1 MNTRILILS
10 IIFLLVQS
18 ASARVRAQCD
28 CRHAKSQQSFPLT
41 VDFVSGGELNQL
53 TNQSRFHPTGAYGVV
68 WLGEGKN
75 TVVEFNGM
83 FFSNPVKPSE
93 VTKKTFQGTDLGGVG
108 WTLLPR
114 EFSDAMLEGK
124 ALQSYSGQGGGQ
136 AAAAQPR
143 ELTDTYPNGQA
154 IEEVRN
160 YYYPNGQLMTDVAG
174 FRYANGKPR
183 SIQGRDYYP
192 NGQQVSSQGQFF
204 YPTGKRLTQSAPAG
218 SGGDIQY
225 LNDKGEK
232 ISRAPQYVTVV
243 DDKWT
248 YYFPVYN
255 GQVST
260 DQFQVDLRSPEGLI
274 SIQIQGS
281 IVVKASV
288 R

>member
-1 MNTRILILS
+1 MNSRLFVLVLL
-10 IIFLLVQS
+10 LLVGP

-53 TNQSRFHPTGAYGVV
+53 TNESRFHPTGAYGIV

-75 TVVEFNGM
+75 TVVEFKGM
-83 FFSNPVKPSE
+83 FFSNPVQANE
-93 VTKKTFQGTDLGGVG
+93 VTKKTLQGTDLGGVG
-108 WTLLPR
+108 WALTPR
-114 EFSDAMLEGK
+114 EFSNGMIEGK
-124 ALQSYSGQGGGQ
+124 ALESYSGQGGNQ
-136 AAAAQPR
+136 AAANQPR

-204 YPTGKRLTQSAPAG
+204 HPTGKRLTLGAPAG
-218 SGGDIQY
+218 SGSDIQY
-225 LNDKGEK
+225 LNDRGEK
-232 ISRAPQYVTVV
+232 TDRAPQYVTVV
-243 DDKWT
+243 DDEWT

-260 DQFQVDLRSPEGLI
+260 EQFQVDWRSPQGVI

>member
-1 MNTRILILS
+1 MNTRALILS
-10 IIFLLVQS
+10 IVFLLLLP

-41 VDFVSGGELNQL
+41 VDFVSGGELNRM

-75 TVVEFNGM
+75 TVVEFQGM
-83 FFSNPVKPSE
+83 FFSNPVKSTE
-93 VTKKTFQGTDLGGVG
+93 VTKKTLQGTDLAGVG
-108 WTLLPR
+108 WTLTPR
-114 EFSDAMLEGK
+114 EFSDGMIEGK
-124 ALQSYSGQGGGQ
+124 ALESYSGQGSSR
-136 AAAAQPR
+136 AAANQPR
-143 ELTDTYPNGQA
+143 ELTDTYPNGQV

-192 NGQQVSSQGQFF
+192 NGQQVSSQGQEWGRIRAV
-204 YPTGKRLTQSAPAG
+204 T
-218 SGGDIQY
+218 D
-225 LNDKGEK
+225 DKGEK

-260 DQFQVDLRSPEGLI
+260 DQFQVDLRSPEGVI